1 MLSADT
7 HANLRGWPVS
17 SLTSCPHHSVAQEP
31 SAAHRSMGYCPQS
44 DAIFDLL
51 TGREHLE
58 LFARLRGVPEAQV
71 AQVNAPCPG
80 ANQGLALLGGPVH
93 AHLAR
98 STDSALWPGA
108 PGPS

>member
-1 MLSADT
+1 
-7 HANLRGWPVS
+7 
-17 SLTSCPHHSVAQEP
+17 
-31 SAAHRSMGYCPQS
+31 MGYCPQS

-80 ANQGLALLGGPVH
+80 ANQGLALLGGPAH

-98 STDSALWPGA
+98 SADSALWPGA

>member
-1 MLSADT
+1 MLSADI
-7 HANLRGWPVS
+7 HATLRGWRVS
-17 SLTSCPHHSVAQEP
+17 SLASCPHHSVAQEP

-71 AQVNAPCPG
+71 AQVNTPSPCG
-80 ANQGLALLGGPVH
+80 
-93 AHLAR
+93 
-98 STDSALWPGA
+98 
-108 PGPS
+108 